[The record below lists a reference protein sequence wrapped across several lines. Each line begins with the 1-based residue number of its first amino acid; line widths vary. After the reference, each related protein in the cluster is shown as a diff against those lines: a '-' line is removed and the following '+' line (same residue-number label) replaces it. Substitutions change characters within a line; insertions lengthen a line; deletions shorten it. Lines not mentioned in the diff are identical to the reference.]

1 MIGRFSRLGTYRD
14 LVEAKEVA
22 RCLGGGALALLA
34 WAAQRWDVFP
44 AWACVS
50 LAAAS
55 AALTGLPIV
64 AEAAKGLWER
74 RVNVDELVAL
84 ALVASVARGEVLTAA
99 VVAFVMTLGSLV
111 EEAVGDSA
119 RKSIQALAAVAPDR
133 AALLVEGRPV
143 DVPVERVRP
152 GDRLLVRPGE
162 RIPVDGRIEA
172 GQSAV
177 DESSLTGEPL
187 PRTRGVG
194 DDVLAGSLS
203 YNGVLEIVATQVG
216 RSTALGKAVA
226 LIAVA
231 EAQKPRAA
239 RLVDA
244 YARWFTPLV
253 LFAAGVAWWITGEA
267 DRAVAVLVAGCPCA
281 LLMAAPTAA
290 VAAVARAARA
300 GLLVKGGRPLE
311 SVAKVDAVLFDKTGT
326 LTLGRPRV
334 ERIVPRRGLD
344 GDDVLRLAASV
355 EEHCAHPLARAV
367 VNAARYARVVLARA
381 ENVLAEIGV
390 GVRAVLAGSVV
401 EVGAADVCGVR
412 PLPLELGEALEAMRR
427 SGVTPLV
434 VSRDASPLGLIGVAD
449 TVRPTAAATIQALRG
464 LGVTTLGVL
473 SGDHETSVRQLADSV
488 GLSRAWWGLKPA
500 DKLEIVKDLQRRG
513 QRVLFVGDGVN
524 DAPALAQ
531 ADASV
536 AMGAAGTDV
545 ALETADIALTRD
557 EIARLPFLVR
567 LSRRMVRLIK
577 ANMVLGLG
585 VNAAAVLGGSFGI
598 LSPVA
603 ASVCHNL
610 GAVAVVLVSSSLLVF
625 ERGREAREAKT
636 PAPM

>member
-1 MIGRFSRLGTYRD
+1 MIGRFSRLGSYKD
-14 LVEAKEVA
+14 LLTSAEVA
-22 RCLGGGALALLA
+22 RCLGGGALAFSAWAGEQWGVLPSWGFLLLA
-34 WAAQRWDVFP
+34 G
-44 AWACVS
+44 VS
-50 LAAAS
+50 AS
-55 AALTGLPIV
+55 LTGLPIV
-64 AEAAKGLWER
+64 VEAAKGLWER

-84 ALVASVARGEVLTAA
+84 ALAASAAQGEVLTAA
-99 VVAFVMTLGSLV
+99 VVGFVMTLGSLV
-111 EEAVGDSA
+111 EEAVSDSA
-119 RKSIQALAAVAPDR
+119 RKSIQALAAMAPDQ
-133 AALLVEGRPV
+133 ATLLVDGRPAAVHV
-143 DVPVERVRP
+143 DRVRP
-152 GDRLLVRPGE
+152 GDRVLVRPGE

-216 RSTALGKAVA
+216 QSTALGKAVA

-253 LFAAGVAWWITGEA
+253 LAVAGLTWWVTGESG
-267 DRAVAVLVAGCPCA
+267 RAVAVLVAGCPCA

-290 VAAVARAARA
+290 VAGVARAARA

-311 SVAKVDAVLFDKTGT
+311 AVAKIDAVLFDKTGT

-334 ERIVPRRGLD
+334 ERVVARQGMK
-344 GDDVLRLAASV
+344 GDEVLRLAASV
-355 EEHCAHPLARAV
+355 EENCAHPLARAV

-401 EVGAADVCGVR
+401 EVGAVEAVGGSSA
-412 PLPLELGEALEAMRR
+412 LPIDLGAALEDMRK
-427 SGVTPLV
+427 SGSTPLV
-434 VSRDASPLGLIGVAD
+434 VSRDAAPLGLICVAD
-449 TVRPTAAATIQALRG
+449 TVRPTAASTVQALRG
-464 LGVTTLGVL
+464 LGVKTLGVV
-473 SGDHETSVRQLADSV
+473 SGDHEISVRNLAGSV
-488 GLSRAWWGLKPA
+488 GLTEAWWGLKPA
-500 DKLEIVKDLQRRG
+500 DKLEVVRNMQLNGR
-513 QRVLFVGDGVN
+513 RVLFVGDGVN

-531 ADASV
+531 ADVGV

-567 LSRRMVRLIK
+567 LSRRMVTLIK
-577 ANMVLGLG
+577 ANIVLGLG
-585 VNAAAVLGGSFGI
+585 VNAAAVLGGSYGL

-610 GAVAVVLVSSSLLVF
+610 GAVAVVLLSSSLLVF
-625 ERGREAREAKT
+625 ERGREAR
-636 PAPM
+636 